1 MKFSLKKPKV
11 QDGGQDGLNAPVVE
25 RPKLGGKS
33 KLGKPKFAM
42 PKSPTKAKSK
52 NKKSAVSKK
61 QKEKFDFKKFKAEVE
76 SINGQNYGSA
86 PLPVKILMLVMVF
99 VLILVV
105 AWFGLLSKKL
115 DDIKSAE
122 ATQSSLLQSYREK
135 ESKARYLTEYEQ
147 QVEQMRVDFAE
158 LLNQLPKDTR
168 VPELVQGINMKGQQS
183 NIRFQDISVRPEV
196 EQEFFI
202 EQPIQIIGVGKYH
215 QFGDFV
221 SGIAA
226 LPRIMTMH
234 DFEIKN
240 PQPVLDVAPE
250 LQLVL
255 QTKTYRAK
263 EVDLD
268 AVTDTGEAQGEQQ

>member
-11 QDGGQDGLNAPVVE
+11 QGDGQDSLTAPVVE

-42 PKSPTKAKSK
+42 PKSQAKVK
-52 NKKSAVSKK
+52 GKKPAKPKK

-86 PLPVKILMLVMVF
+86 PLPVKILMLIMVF
-99 VLILVV
+99 VLILVA
-105 AWFGLLSKKL
+105 AWFGLLSKKI

-122 ATQSSLLQSYREK
+122 STQSSLLQSYRDK
-135 ESKARYLTEYEQ
+135 ESKARYLTEYER

-158 LLNQLPKDTR
+158 LLNQLPRDTR

-183 NIRFQDISVRPEV
+183 NIRFQDISVKPEV
-196 EQEFFI
+196 EREFFI

-240 PQPVLDVAPE
+240 PKPKVDVMPE

-263 EVDLD
+263 QVDLD
-268 AVTDTGEAQGEQQ
+268 EATDTQAQGGQ